1 MRKNREDEQI
11 HVIMNMYM
19 GMSQETPC
27 IAILNKQKYNSL
39 FTRTKNRKA
48 KQVLSKGVVSVGGRY
63 KERM

>member
-1 MRKNREDEQI
+1 
-11 HVIMNMYM
+11 MYM